1 MTAIGEQFN
10 QLVEA
15 ALTAE
20 QSQPNPDGNLM
31 VVEVQQ
37 KPKISFKNIAR

>member
-1 MTAIGEQFN
+1 MTTIGKQFN

-20 QSQPNPDGNLM
+20 QSQPNPDENL
-31 VVEVQQ
+31 
-37 KPKISFKNIAR
+37 K